1 MYGFEVFF
9 GTYNNE
15 KKKLKTKNQPAADCS
30 RSDKLLPDPLFFS
43 PAVSC
48 VRGSRC
54 SGIKRSREDPAAS
67 PNNNII
73 NCIKTQRRSTA
84 EPGGRYWS
92 GECL

>member
-9 GTYNNE
+9 GTYNNG
-15 KKKLKTKNQPAADCS
+15 KKNKKLKISQ
-30 RSDKLLPDPLFFS
+30 LLIALGVINYCQTPFFS

-84 EPGGRYWS
+84 ELGGRYWS